1 MLAGYL
7 LALGQINEAAEAAT
21 ESLQDIRSVGGR
33 PNYVVCT
40 LEHLTLVAAER
51 GQFEQATRLLGYLE
65 AWYAA
70 NPGFFR
76 EGPEQASYER
86 TLALLAASSP
96 ESERARL
103 IAEGTAWTEEQAAE
117 QALDV

>member
-1 MLAGYL
+1 MGGQRDGRPSLEVHSPGPVGFERGGVLAGYL

-33 PNYVVCT
+33 PNYVVCR

-70 NPGFFR
+70 KP
-76 EGPEQASYER
+76 ASFVRAPSRRHTNER
-86 TLALLAASSP
+86 W
-96 ESERARL
+96 RC
-103 IAEGTAWTEEQAAE
+103 
-117 QALDV
+117 